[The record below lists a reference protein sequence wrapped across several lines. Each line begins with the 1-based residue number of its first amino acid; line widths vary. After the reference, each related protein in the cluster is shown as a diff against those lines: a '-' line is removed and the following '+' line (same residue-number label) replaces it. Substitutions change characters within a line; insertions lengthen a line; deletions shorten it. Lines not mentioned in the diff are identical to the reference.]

1 MFSRRIRTALFID
14 FENIGSGNI
23 ADNLGNL
30 LAWFSDGAFE
40 KAPRPRRLAIK
51 RVYWNSS
58 AEKYADAFQ
67 KHGVE
72 VILCEKFTKL
82 KNGADIRMAV
92 DVVEYAFRNPS
103 IEEVILLTTDSDFV
117 PLVQWLDRRDIKT
130 AVVVNEDQPVT
141 YTAFSYHAD
150 TLIPRR
156 LLRDAL
162 QYQPVRRRGFFWR
175 RKAATAGAAQ
185 SPSPA
190 SVSSAQTKPAPI
202 SQPNELQ
209 KAVAQVVRVAST
221 KPKLNTSQKDIE
233 KALARVPGYAKTGEG
248 AYFGFGSYKD
258 LMHQIA
264 KFEPKIKVGNAPNN
278 GVSVRYVPSD

>member
-14 FENIGSGNI
+14 FENVGSGNI

-30 LAWFSDGAFE
+30 LTWFADGAFE
-40 KAPRPRRLAIK
+40 KTPRSRRLIIK

-58 AEKYADAFQ
+58 AEKYAEAFR

-72 VILCEKFTKL
+72 VVLCEKFTNL
-82 KNGADIRMAV
+82 KNGADIRMVV
-92 DVVEYAFRNPS
+92 DVVECVFRNQS

-117 PLVQWLDRRDIKT
+117 PLVQWLDRRNIKT
-130 AVVVNEDQPVT
+130 AVVVNEDQPVS

-156 LLRDAL
+156 LLREAL
-162 QYQPVRRRGFFWR
+162 QYQRAQSRGFFWR
-175 RKAATAGAAQ
+175 RKTGTAAAGLTA
-185 SPSPA
+185 SPA
-190 SVSSAQTKPAPI
+190 SAPGAALKPAPI
-202 SQPNELQ
+202 SPPNELQ
-209 KAVAQVVRVAST
+209 QAVAHAVRVTSA

-233 KALARVPGYAKTGEG
+233 KAFARIPGYAKTGTA
-248 AYFGFGSYKD
+248 AYFGFGTYKK
-258 LMHQIA
+258 LMQEIA
-264 KFEPKIKVGNAPNN
+264 RLEPKVKVGNAPSN